1 MSSGHNFNRAI
12 FFVYFYL
19 QKENE
24 CPASSMWEKCVF
36 SWHGDLIDAGVGHKK
51 AALSWKNRG
60 EPVPGSTGGRSKKAH
75 HLAAAG

>member
-1 MSSGHNFNRAI
+1 
-12 FFVYFYL
+12 
-19 QKENE
+19 
-24 CPASSMWEKCVF
+24 MWEKCVF